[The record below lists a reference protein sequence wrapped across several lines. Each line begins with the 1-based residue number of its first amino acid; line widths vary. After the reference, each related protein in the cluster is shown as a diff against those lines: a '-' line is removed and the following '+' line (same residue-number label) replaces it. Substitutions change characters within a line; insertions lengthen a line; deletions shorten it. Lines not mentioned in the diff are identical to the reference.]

1 MYLKRISLTN
11 FKNIPEATIEFSGGM
26 NCINGNNGQGK
37 TNLLDA
43 IYYLSMTKSYFDAA
57 DRFTVRH
64 GEQTASVQGT
74 YVSADG
80 TEETITVLLD
90 KQNPKQVRR
99 GKKQYARFSD
109 HIGLIPIVMSSPTD
123 TALVNDAAS
132 ERRRFINMFLS
143 QTDKAYLRNLQDYNQ
158 LLMQRNKLLK
168 QETVPQDLLDVF
180 SARLAE
186 YADFIFHKRTE
197 LCQRL
202 TPLVAKY
209 HGMLSNEAEEAG
221 LQYVSDLQ
229 NGSLEDILHKEAERE
244 RILKYTTAGV
254 HHDDILLLLDGHPLR
269 KCGSQGQQKSFLIA
283 LKLAQFTIMKESY
296 DFPPILLLDDVFD
309 KLDSERVTQLL
320 SIVAGEDFGQI
331 FITDSNKVR
340 LARTVS
346 ALSAECAMFDVE
358 DGKYTRVEG

>member
-11 FKNIPEATIEFSGGM
+11 FKNIPEAQIEFSEGL

-57 DRFTVRH
+57 DRFTFRH

-80 TEETITVLLD
+80 TEETITVLLTKD
-90 KQNPKQVRR
+90 GPKQVRR

-123 TALVNDAAS
+123 TALVNDAGS
-132 ERRRFINMFLS
+132 ERRRFVNMFLS
-143 QTDKAYLRNLQDYNQ
+143 QTDKTYLRNLQDYNP

-168 QETVPQDLLDVF
+168 QEEVPADLLDVF

-186 YADFIFHKRTE
+186 YADYIFRKRAE
-197 LCQRL
+197 LCERL
-202 TPLVAKY
+202 TPLVGSY
-209 HGMLSNEAEEAG
+209 HSLLSGGSEEIS
-221 LQYVSDLQ
+221 LKYVSDLH
-229 NGSLEDILHKEAERE
+229 NGSLEDILHKEAEKE

-254 HHDDILLLLDGHPLR
+254 HHDDILLQLDGHPLR

-283 LKLAQFTIMKESY
+283 LKLAQFTIMRGSY
-296 DFPPILLLDDVFD
+296 AFPPILLLDDVFD
-309 KLDSERVTQLL
+309 KLDSDRVAQLL
-320 SIVAGEDFGQI
+320 SIVSGEDFGQI

-340 LARTVS
+340 LGRIVDS
-346 ALSAECAMFDVE
+346 LEKECAMFDVE
-358 DGKYTRVEG
+358 EGRYTRTEI

>member
-1 MYLKRISLTN
+1 MYLKRINLTN
-11 FKNIPEATIEFSGGM
+11 FKNIPEASIEFSEGL

-57 DRFTVRH
+57 DRFTFRH

-74 YVSADG
+74 YVSADD

-90 KQNPKQVRR
+90 KQAPKQVRR
-99 GKKQYARFSD
+99 GKKAYERFSD

-123 TALVNDAAS
+123 TALVNDAGS
-132 ERRRFINMFLS
+132 ERRRFVNTFLS

-168 QETVPQDLLDVF
+168 QETVPADLLDVF

-186 YADFIFHKRTE
+186 YADYIYHKRAE
-197 LCQRL
+197 LCDRL
-202 TPLVAKY
+202 TPLVARY
-209 HGMLSNEAEEAG
+209 HAMLSDDAEEVK
-221 LQYVSDLQ
+221 LQYVSDLH
-229 NGSLEDILHKEAERE
+229 NGSLEDILRKEAERE

-296 DFPPILLLDDVFD
+296 SFPPILLLDDVFD
-309 KLDSERVTQLL
+309 KLDSKRVAQLL
-320 SIVAGEDFGQI
+320 AIVAGEDFGQI

-340 LARTVS
+340 LGQIVA
-346 ALSAECAMFDVE
+346 ALDAECAMFDVE
-358 DGKYTRVEG
+358 EGRYTRIEG

>member
-57 DRFTVRH
+57 DRFTFRH

>member
-11 FKNIPEATIEFSGGM
+11 FKNIPEAQIEFSEGL

-57 DRFTVRH
+57 DRFTFRH

-80 TEETITVLLD
+80 TEETITVLLTKD
-90 KQNPKQVRR
+90 GPKQVRR

-123 TALVNDAAS
+123 TALVNDAGS
-132 ERRRFINMFLS
+132 ERRRFVNMFLS

-168 QETVPQDLLDVF
+168 QEDVPADLLDVF
-180 SARLAE
+180 SSRLSE
-186 YADFIFHKRTE
+186 YADYIYRKRAE
-197 LCQRL
+197 LCDRL
-202 TPLVAKY
+202 TPLVDRY
-209 HGMLSNEAEEAG
+209 HHLLSGDREKVT

-229 NGSLEDILHKEAERE
+229 NGPLEDLLHKEADRE
-244 RILKYTTAGV
+244 RVLRYTTVGV
-254 HHDDILLLLDGHPLR
+254 HHDDILLQLDGYPLR

-283 LKLAQFTIMKESY
+283 LKLAQFSIMRESY
-296 DFPPILLLDDVFD
+296 PFPPILLLDDVFD
-309 KLDSERVTQLL
+309 KLDSERVANLL
-320 SIVAGEDFGQI
+320 AIVSGEDFGQI

-340 LARTVS
+340 LGQIVK

-358 DGKYTRVEG
+358 DGRYTRITQ